1 MQDTKSELKNSNNI
15 TDIKL
20 NEDFVMI
27 DDNLISFE
35 NILLEKNIKRK
46 HVSKRFVKKLVK
58 EFK

>member
-15 TDIKL
+15 TNIKL
-20 NEDFVMI
+20 NEDFIMI

-46 HVSKRFVKKLVK
+46 HVSKKFVKKLVK

>member
-15 TDIKL
+15 TNIKL

-27 DDNLISFE
+27 DNNLISFE

-46 HVSKRFVKKLVK
+46 HVSKRV
-58 EFK
+58 

>member
-1 MQDTKSELKNSNNI
+1 
-15 TDIKL
+15 
-20 NEDFVMI
+20 MI